1 MTEGGSFYG
10 TPTARGRRDR
20 RAVLAMVL
28 VVMVGIAVAIAKPWG
43 DSSQRVASTD
53 PGLAVASPSPASAT
67 TVASPGPQAAL
78 PTSAAHP
85 LPVAFTAPS
94 PGSAAWTALAWRR
107 LAPDDPLSVVRMEAT
122 TGGRSVAIGDIAG
135 STSTTVWASADATHW
150 QPLQSTTSTSFWP
163 NLTLIHLTTIRGRF
177 VAVSEMNDYLM
188 RHLPPVVAWT
198 STDGESWSPE
208 DALPADP
215 LSSSSG
221 SAALVAAGPKG
232 LVIATSGLAARLAA
246 SSDGS
251 RWALL
256 PRNAFPAGF
265 ILDDLKATR
274 DGFVAIGGW
283 LTGSSPGRAAA
294 LWSADGRH
302 WPKTPTFL
310 PTVVSGSAAPAFS
323 DAVTLTVGDDGMVA
337 SGIGGSTG
345 AALWWRS
352 PDGRHWQALQAFPP
366 LEATTCREA
375 GCDVRPDATL
385 VGDGHRIIAWRGGAD
400 ATALVSTDGQRWTAL
415 RVSGDMPDARAT
427 QATLL
432 PGGVLISDG
441 TTTWFG
447 QAEGR

>member
-1 MTEGGSFYG
+1 
-10 TPTARGRRDR
+10 
-20 RAVLAMVL
+20 
-28 VVMVGIAVAIAKPWG
+28 
-43 DSSQRVASTD
+43 
-53 PGLAVASPSPASAT
+53 
-67 TVASPGPQAAL
+67 
-78 PTSAAHP
+78 
-85 LPVAFTAPS
+85 
-94 PGSAAWTALAWRR
+94 
-107 LAPDDPLSVVRMEAT
+107 
-122 TGGRSVAIGDIAG
+122 
-135 STSTTVWASADATHW
+135 
-150 QPLQSTTSTSFWP
+150 
-163 NLTLIHLTTIRGRF
+163 
-177 VAVSEMNDYLM
+177 M

-215 LSSSSG
+215 LSSPSG

-232 LVIATSGLAARLAA
+232 LVIATSGLAARLAT

-265 ILDDLKATR
+265 ILDDLEATP

-283 LTGSSPGRAAA
+283 LTGTSPGRAAA

-302 WPKTPTFL
+302 WPKAPTFL

-337 SGIGGSTG
+337 SGIGGSTD

-352 PDGRHWQALQAFPP
+352 PDGRHWQALQTFPP
-366 LEATTCREA
+366 SGATPCRGA
-375 GCDVRPDATL
+375 GCDVLPNGTL
-385 VGDGHRIIAWRGGAD
+385 VGDGHRIIVWRGGGD
-400 ATALVSTDGQRWTAL
+400 PVALVSTDGQVWTPL
-415 RVSGDMPDARAT
+415 RISGDVPHARAT

-432 PGGVLISDG
+432 PGGILLSDG

-447 QAEGR
+447 QAAG